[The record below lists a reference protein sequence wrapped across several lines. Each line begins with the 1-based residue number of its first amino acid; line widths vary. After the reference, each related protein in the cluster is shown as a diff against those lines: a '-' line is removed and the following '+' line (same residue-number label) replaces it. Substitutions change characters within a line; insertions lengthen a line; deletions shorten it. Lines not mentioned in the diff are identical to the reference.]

1 MTGGGRRVVFY
12 ACGVSLIQRNVAPV
26 IHRLQ
31 RALETG
37 APREEVAQALA
48 AAESAAGSATEKSS
62 DPSTEPPG
70 EGLSPLLR
78 YRADEYIRAER
89 MLERRRLM
97 FAVACVV
104 CVFATVVGGFGLA
117 TLDRMRALVDHQAE
131 FDKLVAAEQ
140 WDQASAFLDQLD
152 DSTRAEP
159 AFVRGREMVDQAI
172 AREVERKAEFKRLA
186 DQMRTLPI
194 ADIDPDEVKRL
205 NSLARSEE
213 EIAFASEMLAKAEE
227 QRLQREAARANDQT
241 HEFET
246 LQGKVDRFLR
256 VESAELTEEVRAA
269 RRFELQQ
276 ELGRFAAAHQL
287 GNPELSEAAKQAS
300 KMLAASAQQEQQQTD
315 RDKLID
321 AITHAVGDSHR
332 YTVAIE
338 RFADAWPRDPLAQ
351 RLQQDAPGAK
361 AIDTTLAWIDVLNH
375 PGYRQPQLADSAIAA
390 DWLAAL
396 QQAETLDPDHPL
408 SGLATRW
415 RTTYETIARCDEVIQ
430 ELREAFRSPLL
441 NRIYVYPDP
450 GGQVFYSEQAPNRKS
465 QRAHLIPILV
475 DATLKRETKNFG
487 LRFRD
492 DVLPKVT
499 LSGHS
504 QFATKVGP
512 SVSDVTAID
521 FTPVAYR
528 LINELRNFQSDPE
541 FDPIYRLIWM
551 RRVLEIAVKGSVPI
565 KLAFGD
571 WLESL
576 QTAQFDWDTNWL
588 DSDPEDVDRL
598 VQRTQAK
605 RLIESVD
612 DWDKRVER
620 MLTEFKSFRRPRP
633 PAPRWI
639 GWVSMDGAKY
649 QVVLNQPAVADPLV
663 VFSFDAKTGQT
674 KQVAIGPPQSSMARR
689 VTDPAG
695 QQCGAMVCVLARPD
709 SESPDPQQG
718 TDQGG

>member
-1 MTGGGRRVVFY
+1 M
-12 ACGVSLIQRNVAPV
+12 IQRNVDPV

-37 APREEVAQALA
+37 APREEVTQALA
-48 AAESAAGSATEKSS
+48 AAESATESAAELSS
-62 DPSTEPPG
+62 
-70 EGLSPLLR
+70 LLR

-104 CVFATVVGGFGLA
+104 CLFATVVGGFGLA

-131 FDKLVAAEQ
+131 FDKLVTAEQ
-140 WDQASAFLDQLD
+140 WDQASDYLDQLD
-152 DSTRAEP
+152 EATRTEP

-172 AREVERKAEFKRLA
+172 AREAERKAEFKRLA
-186 DQMRTLPI
+186 DQMRSLPL
-194 ADIDPDEVKRL
+194 ADIDPEDVKRL

-213 EIAFASEMLAKAEE
+213 EIEFASEMLGKAEE

-256 VESAELTEEVRAA
+256 VESAELTDEARAA

-276 ELGRFAAAHQL
+276 ELGRFAATHQL

-300 KMLAASAQQEQQQTD
+300 KMLAASAERDQQQTD
-315 RDKLID
+315 RDKLVD
-321 AITHAVGDSHR
+321 AITQAVGDSHR
-332 YTVAIE
+332 YTLAIE
-338 RFADAWPRDPLAQ
+338 HFADSWPRDPLTQ
-351 RLQQDAPGAK
+351 RLQRDAPSPK

-375 PGYRQPQLADSAIAA
+375 PGYRRPQLVDSAIAA
-390 DWLAAL
+390 DWLATL
-396 QQAETLDPDHPL
+396 RQAETLDPEHPL

-415 RTTYETIARCDEVIQ
+415 RTTYETIAGCDDVIG

-450 GGQVFYSEQAPNRKS
+450 GGQVFYSEQPPNRTS
-465 QRAHLIPILV
+465 QRAHLVPVLV
-475 DATLKRETKNFG
+475 NPMLQRETKNFG

-492 DVLPKVT
+492 DVLPGVT

-504 QFATKVGP
+504 QFAAKV
-512 SVSDVTAID
+512 SQSISDVTAVD

-528 LINELRNFQSDPE
+528 LIHELRTFQSDPE

-571 WLESL
+571 WLETL
-576 QTAQFDWDTNWL
+576 QAAQFDWDTNWL
-588 DSDPEDVDRL
+588 DTDPDDVDQL

-620 MLTEFKSFRRPRP
+620 MLSEFKSFRRPRP

-649 QVVLNQPAVADPLV
+649 QVVLNEPAVADPLV
-663 VFSFDAKTGQT
+663 VFSFDAKTGRT
-674 KQVAIGPPQSSMARR
+674 KQVAIGPPQSSMSGR
-689 VTDPAG
+689 VTDPAA

-709 SESPDPQQG
+709 SDSPDPQQG
-718 TDQGG
+718 ADQGG